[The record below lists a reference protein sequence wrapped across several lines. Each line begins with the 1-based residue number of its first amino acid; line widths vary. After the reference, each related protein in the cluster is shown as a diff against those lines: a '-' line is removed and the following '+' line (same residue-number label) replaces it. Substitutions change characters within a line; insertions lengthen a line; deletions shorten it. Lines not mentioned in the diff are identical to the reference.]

1 VAQWASLGRAISA
14 RSLPLAIVL
23 GVTLTACGGETE
35 QEIENVAED
44 GEPVA
49 VSTVTEGVTGETVVL
64 ASPRPNTTDA
74 GGVATPEGT
83 TDLENT
89 VIEAEGVVVSLEDGR
104 LEPDDRLTGTP
115 GDSFVLIVNGD
126 GTEHTLEIEGL
137 VESETIAP
145 EGQTQ
150 VQFTVAEEPG
160 EFPILIDG
168 EEAGVFASQSASG
181 IS

>member
-1 VAQWASLGRAISA
+1 MAQWASSGRAISA

-35 QEIENVAED
+35 QAIENVAED

-74 GGVATPEGT
+74 GGVATLEGT
-83 TDLENT
+83 TDQENT
-89 VIEAEGVVVSLEDGR
+89 VIDAEGTVVSLEDGR
-104 LEPDDRLTGTP
+104 LDPDRLTGTP

-126 GTEHTLEIEGL
+126 GTEHTIEIEGL
-137 VESETIAP
+137 VEAETIAP